1 MGIFKKGQRLGAP
14 GRFKIKIIAED
25 GQTFYWH
32 KHGELHTVEEDVAD
46 ILLAKFKPELF
57 QVLPDGSM
65 TPSALP
71 PQSPQGDGPGESLPI
86 KTLRK
91 EPA

>member
-46 ILLAKFKPELF
+46 ILLAKFNPELF

-65 TPSALP
+65 T
-71 PQSPQGDGPGESLPI
+71 SPRPGESLPI

>member
-14 GRFKIKIIAED
+14 GRFKILIITED

-65 TPSALP
+65 TPS
-71 PQSPQGDGPGESLPI
+71 QSAQEDGPGESLPI
-86 KTLRK
+86 KALRK

>member
-14 GRFKIKIIAED
+14 GRFKIQIITED

-65 TPSALP
+65 T
-71 PQSPQGDGPGESLPI
+71 SPRQGESLRI
-86 KTLRK
+86 KALRK